1 MQKCQ
6 ASTPG
11 VSLIKSFRLGSQTWD
26 VSAEN
31 KKGDPTNRVKS
42 ETFMWTRF
50 LYAEVFEGKFGN
62 YLAFKFC
69 ALSGLTNIKTRKYET
84 IHFSQIKIL
93 RYKT

>member
-11 VSLIKSFRLGSQTWD
+11 VSLIKSFRFGYQTWY
-26 VSAEN
+26 VSVVN
-31 KKGDPTNRVKS
+31 KKGASTNRVKS

-50 LYAEVFEGKFGN
+50 LYAGVFEGKFGN

-69 ALSGLTNIKTRKYET
+69 ALIGLTNIETRKYEA
-84 IHFSQIKIL
+84 IHFSQIKIF

>member
-6 ASTPG
+6 ASTPR

-26 VSAEN
+26 VSAVN
-31 KKGDPTNRVKS
+31 KKGAPTNHVKS

-50 LYAEVFEGKFGN
+50 LYAGIFEGKFGN

-69 ALSGLTNIKTRKYET
+69 ALIGLKTIKTRKYEA
-84 IHFSQIKIL
+84 IHFSQNKIL

>member
-11 VSLIKSFRLGSQTWD
+11 DSLIKSFHFGYQSWYVL
-26 VSAEN
+26 VVN
-31 KKGDPTNRVKS
+31 KKGTSTNRVKS

-50 LYAEVFEGKFGN
+50 LYAGVFEGKFGN

-69 ALSGLTNIKTRKYET
+69 ALIGLTNIKTRK
-84 IHFSQIKIL
+84 I
-93 RYKT
+93 

>member
-11 VSLIKSFRLGSQTWD
+11 VSLIKSFRFGYQTWY
-26 VSAEN
+26 VSVVN
-31 KKGDPTNRVKS
+31 KKGAPTNRVKS

-50 LYAEVFEGKFGN
+50 LYAGVFKGKFGN

-69 ALSGLTNIKTRKYET
+69 ALIGLTNIKTRKYEA